1 MRHAGLL
8 GSPRRSLALMAG
20 VAAMALIPVA
30 VQAQESDDFLPPQA
44 QTPAEALGLR
54 GYPSTP
60 EPSTLESTA
69 QPPPAPPET
78 PNADDGL
85 GPRDVYLEAQVLVDD
100 SAKHTVTARGKV
112 EARHR
117 GRTLRADEVI
127 YDTETGVAQAHG
139 NVVIINPDGSV
150 QYSQD
155 VILDDEL
162 RSGVA
167 TAFAARFQ
175 GNVTLAAGAA
185 IRRGENVNELSNAIY
200 TPCDICKANGD
211 PKTPTWSVQASKVIQ
226 DREHQ
231 VIYYRNAIVRIKG
244 VPVLYSPVF
253 WHPDPSAKRRSG
265 FLAPNIRYANR
276 LGLSYEQPY
285 LWVISPSAD
294 LVVSPMFTT
303 EVNPFLNLEYRQRF
317 YSGTLR
323 ARVGYTYEK
332 RFDGAGR
339 YGDATSRS
347 YILADGVFQLDDKW
361 KWGFGAERVSDPTL
375 FARYRIDNVYRR
387 RGPFTTDTQRLISQ
401 IYTERQ
407 DKTSFLSISAMSFQ
421 SLRVR
426 QDGRNLVSYDP
437 TNAFPLVAPLIEA
450 RIDPDQPVLGGRFHF
465 LGSAVVLSRN
475 QDISRITDDGLRQN
489 QAIDTRRATAQA
501 DWRRTF
507 TFTNG
512 MRVEPFVLARTDV
525 YSINNPLAD
534 DPKNSFSRGLATVGA
549 DFSYPFIRQQGSSS
563 IILEP
568 LVQVAISPD
577 YHRNPN
583 VPNEDSVALEFDAT
597 NLFSPN
603 RFPGF
608 DLYEGGQ
615 RANVGGRAS
624 FNWGAGRSATIL
636 VGRSFRDDPN
646 PSFYQGSGL
655 EGRSSDWVTA
665 VTLQPIKGLQLF
677 SRSRLD
683 SDSLRIRREEAGVD
697 LNIWRFDASARY
709 LFSERDAS
717 GVRTESLSLAGTVRV
732 SKHWG
737 ASVAAVRD
745 LDAGLWPL
753 TQYSV
758 YYQDECLRV
767 DVIFTHDQ
775 TFARTIV
782 PSNAVQVRL
791 TLATLGGQGR

>member
-1 MRHAGLL
+1 MRHVGLL
-8 GSPRRSLALMAG
+8 GSPRTRPALLAG
-20 VAAMALIPVA
+20 AALALIPVA
-30 VQAQESDDFLPPQA
+30 ALAQEGQA
-44 QTPAEALGLR
+44 LQTPSEALGLR
-54 GYPSTP
+54 GY
-60 EPSTLESTA
+60 LETVAPPPPPIGESA
-69 QPPPAPPET
+69 PPPAPPEA
-78 PNADDGL
+78 PGADDGL
-85 GPRDVYLEAQVLVDD
+85 GPNDVYLESDLLIDD
-100 SAKHTVTARGKV
+100 SQAHTVTARGSV
-112 EARHR
+112 EARHQ
-117 GRTLRADEVI
+117 GRTVRADEVT
-127 YDTETGVAQAHG
+127 YDTQTGVARARG
-139 NVVIINPDGSV
+139 SVVMINPDGSV
-150 QYSQD
+150 QYASE
-155 VILDDEL
+155 VVLDDEL

-167 TAFAARFQ
+167 TAFAARLA
-175 GNVTLAAGAA
+175 GNVTIVAGAA
-185 IRRGENVNELSNAIY
+185 LRRNENINELSRAIY
-200 TPCDICKANGD
+200 TPCDICKADGS
-211 PKTPTWSVQASKVIQ
+211 PKTPTWSVQASRVVQ
-226 DREHQ
+226 DREHK
-231 VIYYRNAIVRIKG
+231 VVYYRNAVVRIKG

-253 WHPDPSAKRRSG
+253 WHPDPSAERRSG
-265 FLAPNIRYANR
+265 FLAPRIRYANR
-276 LGLSYEQPY
+276 MGVSYEQPY
-285 LWVISPSAD
+285 LWVISPYAD
-294 LVVSPMFTT
+294 LVVSPVLTT

-323 ARVGYTYEK
+323 ARVGYTYER
-332 RFDGAGR
+332 RFDAAGKF
-339 YGDATSRS
+339 GDATSRS
-347 YILADGVFQLDDKW
+347 YILADGVFQLSDKW

-375 FARYRIDNVYRR
+375 FARYRIDNVYRQ

-407 DKTSFLSISAMSFQ
+407 DETSFLSISAMSFQ

-426 QDGRNLVSYDP
+426 QDGRTIVSYDP

-450 RIDPDQPVLGGRFHF
+450 RIDPSEPILGGRFRF

-475 QDISRITDDGLRQN
+475 QDISRVTPDGLRQN
-489 QAIDTRRATAQA
+489 QAIDTRRATAEA
-501 DWRRTF
+501 DWRRTM
-507 TFTNG
+507 TFSNG
-512 MRVEPFVLARTDV
+512 MRVEPFVLARTDL
-525 YSINNPLAD
+525 YSINNPLAP

-549 DFSYPFIRQQGSSS
+549 DFSYPFIRQRGGSSV
-563 IILEP
+563 ILEP

-577 YHRNPN
+577 YRRNLT
-583 VPNEDSVALEFDAT
+583 VPNEDSVALEFDST

-615 RANVGGRAS
+615 RANVGGRAT
-624 FNWGAGRSATIL
+624 FNWGAGRSAQVL
-636 VGRSFRDDPN
+636 VGRSFRDEPN

-665 VTLQPIKGLQLF
+665 VTLQPIRGLSLF

-683 SDSLRIRREEAGVD
+683 SESLRIRREEAGVD
-697 LNIWRFDASARY
+697 VDIWRVTASARY
-709 LFSERDAS
+709 LFSERDAA
-717 GVRTESLSLAGTVRV
+717 GVRTESVSLGAQARLT
-732 SKHWG
+732 KNWG

-745 LDAGLWPL
+745 LDAGLWPM